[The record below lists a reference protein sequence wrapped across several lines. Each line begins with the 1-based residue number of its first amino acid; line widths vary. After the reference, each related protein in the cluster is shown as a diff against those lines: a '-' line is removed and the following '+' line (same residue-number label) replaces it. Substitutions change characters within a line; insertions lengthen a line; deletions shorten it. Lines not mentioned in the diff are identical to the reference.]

1 MFENSQFLSPGV
13 GGGEVKESLAGED
26 TWFSGG
32 TEGVSVVV
40 NRV

>member
-1 MFENSQFLSPGV
+1 MFIAWGGG
-13 GGGEVKESLAGED
+13 GGGEGISGGKD

>member
-1 MFENSQFLSPGV
+1 MFIAWGG
-13 GGGEVKESLAGED
+13 GGGEVKESLAWKD